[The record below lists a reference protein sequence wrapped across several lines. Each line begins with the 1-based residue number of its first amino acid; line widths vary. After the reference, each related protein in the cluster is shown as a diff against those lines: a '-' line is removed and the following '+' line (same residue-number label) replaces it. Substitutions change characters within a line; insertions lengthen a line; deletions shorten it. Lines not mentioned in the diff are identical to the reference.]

1 VADFTIRAARPEDNE
16 AVFQLYADWQKENY
30 GQVEI
35 GREMYATV
43 LASAEGAFVAEIES
57 RIVGEADVSGGGWI
71 DLGVEPSERRRGI
84 GTALLRAAEEA
95 STAKPTLLMAL
106 HSDPPGA
113 AFAQA
118 MGYEKA
124 WEVWLMGIDLP
135 DEIPEPAWPEGV
147 SVRTYGGEE
156 AEAREIKNLLDLAYA
171 EEFHHEPATF
181 ENWSRFMFD
190 DPMFD
195 AGVWFLAVADGA
207 IVGAALNWDEG
218 YIKDLVV
225 HPEWRGR
232 GLGKALVYETFGEFK
247 RRGLPRV
254 TLKTDSNNPTDAWRL
269 YERVGMAKERTYEI
283 FQKGS
288 VG

>member
-1 VADFTIRAARPEDNE
+1 VGEFAVRPARAEDTE
-16 AVFQLYADWQKENY
+16 AVFELYADWQRSNY

-35 GREMYATV
+35 GREMYDTV
-43 LASAEGAFVAEIES
+43 LSSADGSFVAEVEG
-57 RIVGEADVSGGGWI
+57 RIVGEADASGGWI
-71 DLGVEPSERRRGI
+71 DVGVDPSVRRRGI
-84 GTALLRAAEEA
+84 GTALLRAAEGA
-95 STAKPTLLMAL
+95 ATAEPTLLMAL
-106 HSDPPGA
+106 QSDPPGA

-118 MGYEKA
+118 NGYEKS

-135 DEIPEPAWPEGV
+135 EVIPEPEWPEGV

-156 AEAREIKNLLDLAYA
+156 AEAREIKELLDLAYA
-171 EEFHHEPATF
+171 EEFHHQPATF
-181 ENWSRFMFD
+181 ENWSRFMFE

-195 AGVWFLAVADGA
+195 PKVWFLAVADGN

-225 HPEWRGR
+225 HPDRRGR

-269 YERVGMAKERTYEI
+269 YERAGMRKERTYEI

-288 VG
+288 G

>member
-1 VADFTIRAARPEDNE
+1 VAEFTIRPARAEDAE
-16 AVFQLYADWQKENY
+16 AVFELYADWQRSNY

-35 GREMYATV
+35 GREMYDTI
-43 LASAEGAFVAEIES
+43 LASADGSFVAEVDG
-57 RIVGEADVSGGGWI
+57 RIVGEADASGGWI
-71 DLGVEPSERRRGI
+71 DVGVEPSVRRRGI
-84 GTALLRAAEEA
+84 GTALLQAAEGTA
-95 STAKPTLLMAL
+95 TAKPTLLMAL
-106 HSDPPGA
+106 QSDAPGA

-118 MGYEKA
+118 NGYEKA

-135 DEIPEPAWPEGV
+135 EAIPEPEWPEGV

-156 AEAREIKNLLDLAYA
+156 AEAREIKELLDLAYA
-171 EEFHHEPATF
+171 EEFHHQPVTF
-181 ENWSRFMFD
+181 ESWSRFMFE

-195 AGVWFLAVADGA
+195 ATVWFLAVADGK

-225 HPEWRGR
+225 HPDWRGR
-232 GLGKALVYETFGEFK
+232 GLGKALVYQTFGEFK
-247 RRGLPRV
+247 RRELPRV

-269 YERVGMAKERTYEI
+269 YERAGMRKERTYEI

-288 VG
+288 AA